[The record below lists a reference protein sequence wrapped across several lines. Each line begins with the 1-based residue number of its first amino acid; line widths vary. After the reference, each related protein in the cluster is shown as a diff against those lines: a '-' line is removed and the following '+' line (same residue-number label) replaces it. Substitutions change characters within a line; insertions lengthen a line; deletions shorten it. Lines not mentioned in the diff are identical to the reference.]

1 MLPGTRRY
9 GGARYSKERK
19 EKKRKKQA
27 RGHVRIGTPTWK
39 FNPFRRSMD
48 PKGLHEKLDLDFFK
62 YPTDSIPRLVQFMDA
77 LEHLK
82 FDSAK
87 FEFFKTRFK

>member
-19 EKKRKKQA
+19 GKKKRTGPGP
-27 RGHVRIGTPTWK
+27 REDRHSDVEGP
-39 FNPFRRSMD
+39 SMD
-48 PKGLHEKLDLDFFK
+48 PKGSHEKLDLDFFK
-62 YPTDSIPRLVQFMDA
+62 YPTDSIPRLQFMNA

-82 FDSAK
+82 FDNAK
-87 FEFFKTRFK
+87 FEFFKTGFT